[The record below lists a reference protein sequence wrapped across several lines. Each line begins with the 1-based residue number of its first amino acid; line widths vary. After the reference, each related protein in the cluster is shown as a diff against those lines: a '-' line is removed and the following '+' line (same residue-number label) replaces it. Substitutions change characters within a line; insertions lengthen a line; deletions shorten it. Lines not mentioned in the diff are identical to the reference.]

1 MIFGV
6 TREMYGMGRCI
17 KKNFVKD
24 IVGIFHAV
32 NALIEGRRNVV
43 TAIPL
48 VG

>member
-24 IVGIFHAV
+24 IVNIFHAV
-32 NALIEGRRNVV
+32 SVLIEGRRNVI